1 MARDVSNIGH
11 WGTGN
16 YEIILKDSDNIGYV
30 LSLIRQA
37 YDHN

>member
-1 MARDVSNIGH
+1 MARDVSKIGH

-37 YDHN
+37 YDQN